1 MPGSKFSVTEHGFK
15 FQGKPEYW
23 LNGGI
28 CLAALKNMR
37 SARPVPLQTAM
48 EDLPSEVWYELE
60 EFQYKTILN
69 AMRDVIQW
77 MDKSDDQLMTAA
89 GDEYVKLSERLQ
101 QNDPVLVCLIREPPG
116 GEPMNN
122 HFIVVYDLH
131 LDGNT
136 AVAKIYD
143 PVTAVAKIYDPV
155 YPQQENVTMRVELTV
170 NNNVAS
176 LHNQSTGEII
186 RGFFVIDFERYQRG
200 I

>member
-1 MPGSKFSVTEHGFK
+1 MPGSKFSVTAHGFK

-28 CLAALKNMR
+28 CLAALKNMEQPGR
-37 SARPVPLQTAM
+37 SVPAHTSM
-48 EDLPSEVWYELE
+48 EDLPVEVWDELE

-69 AMRDVIQW
+69 AMRDVIEW
-77 MDKSDDQLMTAA
+77 MDKTDAELMAVT
-89 GDEYVKLSERLQ
+89 GEQYGKLSVQLQ
-101 QNDPVLVCLIREPPG
+101 QNEPALVCLIREPPG

-122 HFIVVYDLH
+122 HFIVVYDLY
-131 LDGNT
+131 LDGN
-136 AVAKIYD
+136 
-143 PVTAVAKIYDPV
+143 TAVAKIYDPV

-176 LHNQSTGEII
+176 LHNQSTGETI
-186 RGFFVIDFERYQRG
+186 RGFFVLDIESYQRG

>member
-1 MPGSKFSVTEHGFK
+1 MAGSKFSVTAHGFK
-15 FQGKPEYW
+15 FQSKPEYW

-28 CLAALKNMR
+28 CLAALKNMQ
-37 SARPVPLQTAM
+37 SVRPVPVQTAM
-48 EDLPSEVWYELE
+48 EDLPPEVWDELE

-77 MDKSDDQLMTAA
+77 MDKTDAQLMAAA
-89 GDEYVKLSERLQ
+89 GEEYGKLSDRLQ
-101 QNDPVLVCLIREPPG
+101 QNDPSLVCLIREQPG

-122 HFIVVYDLH
+122 HFIIVYDLY

-143 PVTAVAKIYDPV
+143 PA
-155 YPQQENVTMRVELTV
+155 YPQQENVTMRVDLTV
-170 NNNVAS
+170 SNNVMA
-176 LHNQSTGEII
+176 LHNQSTGETI
-186 RGFFVIDFERYQRG
+186 RGFFVLDTERYQGG